1 MATTR
6 SAPPP
11 RTGTPRV
18 ALLVETSN
26 TYGRGLLAG
35 VAEYVQAF
43 GPWSIYLPDASV
55 SAVAA
60 QIGVGGRRST

>member
-1 MATTR
+1 
-6 SAPPP
+6 
-11 RTGTPRV
+11 V